1 MASEQP
7 HPTHYTHME
16 VRTSMQSN
24 VTKIQV
30 PMGLADFAPGQ
41 WQGALDGRVELEI
54 PENYE
59 HLFSSAGSVGEVFAI
74 QRLLSLAR
82 NRTPIHVRWPSDLL
96 ARIPTVVSLHP
107 MLAVVASLQSAT
119 HESVGLGAEH
129 VDDLLTRARRQIFSY
144 RLRGDFFT
152 DSQIL
157 LCVDARGHG
166 RPLDLYDRSS
176 NGLRSREDIETTV
189 LGVLSPHLSSAEAA
203 SEKFALA
210 GALSVIVSE
219 LFENTHLHGRLDIA
233 KTPVGPEAM
242 RGLIFRRGSVTLPEH
257 QKLGRLVAAREV
269 PGLEMSIF
277 DSGLGYFASYTR
289 QALDSSTNLD
299 DEWKV
304 MHKCFSRHFDPAQ
317 IDHRQRQRG
326 MGLYEVLRAL
336 QELKGSIEVRTGRLF
351 AYRSFFE
358 GAILPQMRPPSGP
371 WARIRLP
378 KPVLLDVQNRLTPR
392 PTENDVVVGAALRI
406 LVPLA

>member
-1 MASEQP
+1 M
-7 HPTHYTHME
+7 
-16 VRTSMQSN
+16 
-24 VTKIQV
+24 KIQI
-30 PMGLADFAPGQ
+30 PMGLADFEPGQ
-41 WQGALDGRVELEI
+41 WKVALDEGVHLEI
-54 PENYE
+54 PADYE
-59 HLFSSAGSVGEVFAI
+59 QLLSSAGSAGEVFAI

-82 NRTPIHVRWPSDLL
+82 NKTPINVRWPSDLL
-96 ARIPTVVSLHP
+96 ARMSTGASLYP
-107 MLAVVASLQSAT
+107 LLAVATSLQGAT
-119 HESVGLGAEH
+119 HESLGISAKD
-129 VDDLLTRARRQIFSY
+129 VDDLLVRARRQIFTY

-166 RPLDLYDRSS
+166 RPLDLYERSS
-176 NGLRSREDIETTV
+176 SALRSREDIETTV
-189 LGVLSPHLSSAEAA
+189 LGVLSPHLNSAETA

-210 GALSVIVSE
+210 SSLAVIVAE
-219 LFENTHLHGRLDIA
+219 LFENTHLHGRLNLA
-233 KTPVGPEAM
+233 RTPVGPDAM
-242 RGLIFRRGSVTLPEH
+242 RGLLFRRIRVTLPEH

-269 PGLEMSIF
+269 PGLEVSIF
-277 DSGLGYFASYTR
+277 DSGLGYYASYTR
-289 QALDSSTNLD
+289 QALDPSASMD
-299 DEWKV
+299 EEWKV
-304 MHKCFSRHFDPAQ
+304 MHKCFARHFDPEQ
-317 IDHRQRQRG
+317 VDHRQRQRG

-371 WARIRLP
+371 WVRIRLP

-392 PTENDVVVGAALRI
+392 PTENDFVVGAALRI

>member
-1 MASEQP
+1 
-7 HPTHYTHME
+7 
-16 VRTSMQSN
+16 MQSN
-24 VTKIQV
+24 VTKIQI

-41 WQGALDGRVELEI
+41 WKGALDGGVELEI
-54 PENYE
+54 PPDYE
-59 HLFSSAGSVGEVFAI
+59 HLFSSAGSAGEVFAI

-82 NRTPIHVRWPSDLL
+82 NKTPINVRWPSDLL
-96 ARIPTVVSLHP
+96 TQMSTVASLHP
-107 MLAVVASLQSAT
+107 LLAVAASLQGAT
-119 HESVGLGAEH
+119 HESLGIGAKD
-129 VDDLLTRARRQIFSY
+129 VDDLLARARRQIFTY

-189 LGVLSPHLSSAEAA
+189 LGVLSPHLNGAETT

-210 GALSVIVSE
+210 GALAVIVAE
-219 LFENTHLHGRLDIA
+219 LFENTHLHGRLDSA
-233 KTPVGPEAM
+233 KTPVGPDAM
-242 RGLIFRRGSVTLPEH
+242 RGLLFRRISVTLPEH
-257 QKLGRLVAAREV
+257 QKLGRLVAEREV
-269 PGLEMSIF
+269 PGLEVSIF
-277 DSGLGYFASYTR
+277 DSGLGYYASYTR
-289 QALDSSTNLD
+289 QALDSSTSLD
-299 DEWKV
+299 EEWKV
-304 MHKCFSRHFDPAQ
+304 MHKCFARHFDPEQ
-317 IDHRQRQRG
+317 VDHRQRQRG

-392 PTENDVVVGAALRI
+392 PTANDSVVGAALRI

>member
-1 MASEQP
+1 M
-7 HPTHYTHME
+7 H
-16 VRTSMQSN
+16 SN
-24 VTKIQV
+24 VTKIQI
-30 PMGLADFAPGQ
+30 PMGLADIA
-41 WQGALDGRVELEI
+41 QGLWKVALDGSVELEI
-54 PENYE
+54 PADYE
-59 HLFSSAGSVGEVFAI
+59 QLLSSAGSAGEVFAI

-82 NRTPIHVRWPSDLL
+82 NKTPINVRWPSDLL
-96 ARIPTVVSLHP
+96 ARMPTGASLYP
-107 MLAVVASLQSAT
+107 LLAVAASLQGAT
-119 HESVGLGAEH
+119 HESLGIGAED
-129 VDDLLTRARRQIFSY
+129 VDDLLARARRQIFTY

-166 RPLDLYDRSS
+166 RPLDLYDRLN

-189 LGVLSPHLSSAEAA
+189 LGVLSPHLNSAEAA

-210 GALSVIVSE
+210 SALAVIVAE
-219 LFENTHLHGRLDIA
+219 LFENTHLHGRLDLA
-233 KTPVGPEAM
+233 KTPVGPDAM
-242 RGLIFRRGSVTLPEH
+242 RGLLFRRISVTLPEH
-257 QKLGRLVAAREV
+257 PKLGRLVAAREV
-269 PGLEMSIF
+269 PGLEVSIF
-277 DSGLGYFASYTR
+277 DSGLGYYASYTR
-289 QALDSSTNLD
+289 QALDSSASVD
-299 DEWKV
+299 EEWKV
-304 MHKCFSRHFDPAQ
+304 MHKCFARHFDPEQ
-317 IDHRQRQRG
+317 VDHRQRQRG

-392 PTENDVVVGAALRI
+392 PTANDFVVGAALRI